1 MNEDKAS
8 RYQRLKRR
16 AAILALACNGAV
28 LLLLMLT
35 GGSAGLRDVS
45 AAIAGGRSAL
55 TIAVYVSI
63 LAAAHAVIAFP
74 LAFYDSHLLER
85 RYGLSSASRSEFAR
99 DQIKGGLLGLAL
111 ALAAV
116 EIVYATISSW
126 PSGWWIVSAA
136 IMACCLAALAS
147 LAPVVVLPLFY
158 QVKPL
163 ERRELQDRLTELS
176 RRAGVPVLGVYEW
189 GLGERTRRANA
200 ALVGGWKTRRMLVS
214 DTMLAAYSD
223 DEIEVILAHELGHHA
238 NGHLPA
244 AVLAEAASL
253 AGALA
258 LGALALRLLWRP
270 LGLLGAS
277 DVAGLPLLLL
287 AGGTWMLLAAP
298 AVNLLSRHHER
309 RADRFA
315 LALTGRPAAFVSAVR
330 RLGAQN
336 LAESNPSRLAV
347 WLFHTHPPVE
357 QRIAEAH
364 AFAARKPRGPISG
377 R

>member
-1 MNEDKAS
+1 LNEDKAS

-16 AAILALACNGAV
+16 AAVLALACNGAV
-28 LLLLMLT
+28 LFLLLLT
-35 GGSAGLRDVS
+35 GGSARLRDVS
-45 AAIAGGRSAL
+45 AAVALTRPAL
-55 TIAVYVSI
+55 TIAVYVCI
-63 LAAAHAVIAFP
+63 LSAAHAAIAFP
-74 LAFYDSHLLER
+74 LAFYDAHLLER
-85 RYGLSSASRSEFAR
+85 RYGLSSASWRDFAR
-99 DQIKGGLLGLAL
+99 DQIKGTLLNLAL

-116 EIVYATISSW
+116 EIVYATIRAW
-126 PSGWWIVSAA
+126 PAGWWIVSAA
-136 IMACCLAALAS
+136 VLACCLAALAG
-147 LAPVVVLPLFY
+147 LAPVVILPLFY

-163 ERRELQDRLTELS
+163 ERRELQDRLTSLS

-200 ALVGGWKTRRMLVS
+200 ALVGGWRTRRMLVS

-258 LGALALRLLWRP
+258 LGALALSLSWRP
-270 LGLLGAS
+270 LGLLGPS
-277 DVAGLPLLLL
+277 DVAGLPLLLM
-287 AGGTWMLLAAP
+287 AGGAWMLLSSP
-298 AVNLLSRHHER
+298 AVNLLSRLHER
-309 RADRFA
+309 RADRYA
-315 LALTGRPAAFVSAVR
+315 LALTGQPAAFVSAVR

-364 AFAARKPRGPISG
+364 AFAARDARGPITG

>member
-1 MNEDKAS
+1 LNEDKAS

-16 AAILALACNGAV
+16 TAVLSLASTGAV
-28 LLLLMLT
+28 LALLMVT
-35 GGSAGLRDVS
+35 GWSARLRDLS
-45 AAIAGGRSAL
+45 AALSGGYSAL
-55 TIAVYVSI
+55 TIALYVSI
-63 LAAAHAVIAFP
+63 LAGAHAVLAFP
-74 LAFYDSHLLER
+74 LAFYDAHHLER
-85 RYGLSSASRSEFAR
+85 RYGLSSASRGEFAR
-99 DQIKGGLLGLAL
+99 QQIKGGLLNLAL

-116 EIVYATISSW
+116 EIVYATIRAW
-126 PSGWWIVSAA
+126 PAGWWIVSAGLL
-136 IMACCLAALAS
+136 ACCLAALAG
-147 LAPVVVLPLFY
+147 LAPVLLLPLFY

-200 ALVGGWKTRRMLVS
+200 ALVGGWRMRRMLVS

-253 AGALA
+253 AGGLA
-258 LGALALRLLWRP
+258 FGALALRLLWRP
-270 LGLLGAS
+270 LGLLGPS
-277 DVAGLPLLLL
+277 DVAGLPLLLM
-287 AGGTWMLLAAP
+287 AGGAWMLLAAP

-309 RADRFA
+309 RADRYA

-364 AFAARKPRGPISG
+364 AFAARDPRGPVSG